1 MIEFKH
7 EFTRTGT
14 IVTESK
20 EYYKKADFS
29 TINKILKSYNI
40 SALYDTFD
48 NRNYF
53 SLPVLEDIAV
63 SCTNYG
69 VLFKP
74 IDMKYQTY
82 IIEKFINSDSELQQ
96 KQNIN
101 LSIKDSVSKYHGIR
115 EDNIT
120 IENLIILS
128 SKPKWIDYDWSK
140 INRMIK
146 KQNSF
151 IKLHPILTENN
162 KAILAKKFG
171 RHKFIDSYYIADTL
185 IANAKKIGI
194 GASSETLITSN
205 LLNKEIEFI
214 TVKNTKTKLF
224 LYGVVYEGLKK
235 GYHINELINSL
246 VFNLIP
252 WEYIH
257 DETIIKNNIE
267 FIREQYAECYK
278 I

>member
-7 EFTRTGT
+7 CFLRTG
-14 IVTESK
+14 IFVTESK

-29 TINKILKSYNI
+29 TMNKILKSFNI
-40 SALYDTFD
+40 LGLYDAFEEKKD
-48 NRNYF
+48 L
-53 SLPVLEDIAV
+53 SLPILEDIAV
-63 SCTNYG
+63 TCTNYG
-69 VLFKP
+69 IYLKP
-74 IDMKYQTY
+74 LHAKYQTY
-82 IIEKFINSDSELQQ
+82 IVEKFINSDSELQQ
-96 KQNIN
+96 KQNID
-101 LSIKDSVSKYHGIR
+101 LSFKDSISKYHGKIS
-115 EDNIT
+115 DNIE

-128 SKPKWIDYDWSK
+128 SKIKWIDYDWSL

-151 IKLHPILTENN
+151 IKLHPIFTEDD
-162 KAILAKKFG
+162 KQFLAKKFG
-171 RHKFIDSYYIADTL
+171 KHKLIDSDNIADVL

-205 LLNKEIEFI
+205 LLNKEIEFLN
-214 TVKNTKTKLF
+214 VSNPKTIL
-224 LYGVVYEGLKK
+224 LYTVVYEGLKK

-252 WEYIH
+252 WSYIH
-257 DETIIKNNIE
+257 DETVIKNNIE
-267 FIREQYAECYK
+267 FIREQYAECHK

>member
-7 EFTRTGT
+7 SFLRTGVT
-14 IVTESK
+14 VTESK

-29 TINKILKSYNI
+29 TINKVLKSLNI
-40 SALYDTFD
+40 FAMYDVFYD
-48 NRNYF
+48 RKDV
-53 SLPVLEDIAV
+53 SLPVLEDISV

-69 VLFKP
+69 VFLKP
-74 IDMKYQTY
+74 IDTKYQTH

-96 KQNIN
+96 KQDIN
-101 LSIKDSVSKYHGIR
+101 LSFNDSISKYHGNTSDI
-115 EDNIT
+115 E

-128 SKPKWIDYDWSK
+128 SNSKWKSYDWSL
-140 INRMIK
+140 INRMVK

-151 IKLHPILTENN
+151 IKLHPILTGND
-162 KAILAKKFG
+162 KQILANKFG
-171 RHKFIDSYYIADTL
+171 KHKLIDSSYTADSL
-185 IANAKKIGI
+185 ICNSKRIGI

-205 LLNKEIEFI
+205 LLNKEIEFLN
-214 TVKNTKTKLF
+214 VKNTITKTL
-224 LYGVVYEGLKK
+224 LYGIVYEGLKK

-252 WEYIH
+252 WKYIH
-257 DETIIKNNIE
+257 DETTIKNNIE
-267 FIREQYAECYK
+267 FIREQYAECHK